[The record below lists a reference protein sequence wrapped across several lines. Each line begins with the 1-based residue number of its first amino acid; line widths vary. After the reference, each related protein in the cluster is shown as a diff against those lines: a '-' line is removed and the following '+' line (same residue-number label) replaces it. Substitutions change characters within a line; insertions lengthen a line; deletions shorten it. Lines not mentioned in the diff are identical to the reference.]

1 MFLLLSLLAGRPA
14 GAVDFQFGELF
25 GLFNARI
32 SYGLLARVQERDDRL
47 VALASGG
54 EAQSA
59 DLDDGNLNY
68 DKGIVSNVV
77 RGTAEL
83 TLAWR
88 GLGAFVQG
96 YGFYD
101 FETKLNDRERTPL
114 SDKAEELAGAD
125 FGLLSHYLS
134 AHFTVFEM
142 PVQLRV
148 GDQVI
153 DWGETTFVRN
163 GIDVINPVDI
173 NQLLQPGA
181 LPRDADRPQGMVW
194 GVVSL
199 TDILSLEA
207 FYQYEWKDVRAPP
220 LGTYFSVNDA
230 IGGDGLGSA
239 MLGMGAVSD
248 LGTDLD
254 EAFALPAG
262 TLGFDRDFFRLP
274 GLSRDQPRDGGQYGV
289 ALQAIVPQWNATKL
303 SVHFV
308 NYHSRLPLING
319 FTADAATIVSTSQA
333 AVDARAAELV
343 PIYESTGLTPEE
355 AAAAAQ
361 TTAEALTISDY
372 ANAAGYRAV
381 YPEGLKMLG
390 FGFNTATPGTGTL
403 VAAEVSHHF
412 DWPLQIFLGEV
423 VSATLSPI
431 QFTGTSGQS
440 PLGTFGAHDT
450 VPGFIERDRTQF
462 SLGLTQLF
470 GPRLGAARSALGFDL
485 AWVHIHDMPRVDD
498 LPLHAPGVVPP
509 LKRDRFPDEDSWGYR
524 LSGNLTYLNVLGAV
538 NVQPFAVFTHDVNG
552 TTPAPAGPFI
562 EGRKSLTLGVGFEYV
577 KAVTASLSYTRL
589 FGAGRYNPSNDRDFV
604 RFSAAY
610 WF

>member
-1 MFLLLSLLAGRPA
+1 VLSLLASRSA

-32 SYGLLARVQERDDRL
+32 SYGLLARVQGRDDDL
-47 VALASGG
+47 VAIASGG

-88 GLGAFVQG
+88 WFGAFVRG

-101 FETKLNDRERTPL
+101 FETKLYDRTRTPL
-114 SDKAEELAGAD
+114 SGDAERLVGAD
-125 FGLLSHYLS
+125 YGLLSHYLS
-134 AHFTVFEM
+134 ARFSVFEM

-163 GIDVINPVDI
+163 GIDVINPVDLT
-173 NQLLQPGA
+173 QLLQPGA
-181 LPRDADRPQGMVW
+181 QPRDADRPQGMVW
-194 GVVSL
+194 GVVNI

-207 FYQYEWKDVRAPP
+207 FYQYEWKRVLAPP
-220 LGTYFSVNDA
+220 VGTYFSVNDA
-230 IGGDGLGSA
+230 IGGDGLGFA
-239 MLGMGAVSD
+239 MLGAGEVSD
-248 LGTDLD
+248 LGTDLE
-254 EAFALPAG
+254 EAFGIP
-262 TLGFDRDFFRLP
+262 LGFDREFFKLP
-274 GLSRDQPRDGGQYGV
+274 GLSREQPRDGGQYGFT
-289 ALQAIVPQWNATKL
+289 LQAIVPKWNATKL
-303 SVHFV
+303 AVHFV
-308 NYHSRLPLING
+308 NYHSRLALING
-319 FTADAATIVSTSQA
+319 FTADEDTIASTSQEE
-333 AVDARAAELV
+333 VDALALELV
-343 PIYESTGLTPEE
+343 DDYGSTPEDAQ
-355 AAAAAQ
+355 AA
-361 TTAEALTISDY
+361 AEALTISDY

-381 YPEGLKMLG
+381 YPEDIKMLG
-390 FGFNTATPGTGTL
+390 FSFNTALLRTGTL

-450 VPGFIERDRTQF
+450 VPGYIERDRTQF
-462 SLGLTQLF
+462 SLRLTQLF
-470 GPRLGAARSALGFDL
+470 GPRLRAARYALGFDI

-498 LPLHAPGVVPP
+498 LPLNAPGLVPP
-509 LKRDRFPDEDSWGYR
+509 LKRYRFPDEDSWGYR
-524 LSGNLTYLNVLGAV
+524 LSGTITYLNALGAI
-538 NVQPFAVFTHDVNG
+538 NVEPFAVFTHDVNG

-562 EGRKSLTLGVGFEYV
+562 EGRKSLTLGVGFQYV
-577 KAVTASLSYTRL
+577 KAVTASLSYTHL
-589 FGAGRYNPSNDRDFV
+589 FGAGRYNTSNDRDFV